1 MSPVVSTLLINSLYT
16 SVNQHNKEF
25 QQGYLFT
32 YNPFGCLLFST
43 YFLFWILTFFF
54 LPLVFPGW
62 IVMLNLLL
70 FIFTARLTL
79 AVSQTSL
86 SVKKTS
92 AVCYGQCCPF
102 LFLEKSNSIKSQ
114 HFFQLIWTMIFLPQ
128 IPFKK
133 WLQASSASGIQLD
146 FQHCVWIWLFSSNMY

>member
-92 AVCYGQCCPF
+92 AVCYGQCCRF

-146 FQHCVWIWLFSSNMY
+146 FQHCGWIWLFSSNMY